1 MNKLL
6 EDKRQ
11 ELISNSKHADNYAP
25 ENQFRGKNRY
35 ERRLHSRVANSV
47 REMNSIDMNKFFQNN
62 ILDVDVKVRGET
74 NDYIVR
80 ISFGEVLDQ
89 IHKQLAANNDV
100 LNLRCVIRALV
111 SSFNG
116 ENVYVR
122 CSCPDFCLVG
132 DTEIK
137 LLNGQ
142 ILPIKDIFNKF
153 ENNEE
158 LWVYSSDEKGD
169 FKPGKVSNVWISGYA
184 NDFIKV
190 TLDNDR
196 EIITTPNHRYMLRN
210 GDYCEAQNLQV
221 GTSLMPMYF
230 SYQNG
235 YENYKK
241 NSDVGVT
248 RFFSVYKEVA
258 NECLKDE
265 IEVAKKRSGEDN
277 VAIHHVDFNKLNN
290 YPSNLS
296 PMGKLEHWNYH
307 AVHNVESGN
316 FDRWREAGKTYWSKQ
331 ESKDTQAEVMRHVIH
346 EWWQNMSPEEYEY
359 NCRRISEQNNRAEVR
374 KKRSDSLKSV
384 WENYTED
391 EYNKRCKINKES
403 NRKAKEKI
411 SCKVKKYWENLSEE
425 EYNSRC
431 ENNRHSSKTGWE
443 NHKEEIIKG
452 RFLKVFQRIIDSGE
466 EITEENYQK
475 YKYTPSPV
483 WSNYFKSFE
492 ECKAFFGLNHSVKSI
507 ETIHS
512 DVAVP
517 VYDMQVDKYENFLVG
532 AGVLLHNCYRQAYY
546 LSVHDIIVGDKE
558 TRPSNITNP
567 NDTKGRGCKH
577 ILLVLSN
584 NSWLTKVA
592 SVIFNYIR
600 YMEQHYPNMYADVI
614 YPAIYQREYTGDV
627 QLQLQPPEQKPEEGQ
642 PDISVSADKD
652 LLNVANKWARTK
664 TQFQKGNEYRF
675 QKQNRPMK
683 RQIDFDNLISDS
695 ENAG

>member
-122 CSCPDFCLVG
+122 CSCPDF
-132 DTEIK
+132 
-137 LLNGQ
+137 Q
-142 ILPIKDIFNKF
+142 
-153 ENNEE
+153 
-158 LWVYSSDEKGD
+158 Y
-169 FKPGKVSNVWISGYA
+169 
-184 NDFIKV
+184 
-190 TLDNDR
+190 
-196 EIITTPNHRYMLRN
+196 
-210 GDYCEAQNLQV
+210 
-221 GTSLMPMYF
+221 
-230 SYQNG
+230 
-235 YENYKK
+235 
-241 NSDVGVT
+241 
-248 RFFSVYKEVA
+248 RF
-258 NECLKDE
+258 
-265 IEVAKKRSGEDN
+265 G
-277 VAIHHVDFNKLNN
+277 
-290 YPSNLS
+290 
-296 PMGKLEHWNYH
+296 
-307 AVHNVESGN
+307 
-316 FDRWREAGKTYWSKQ
+316 
-331 ESKDTQAEVMRHVIH
+331 
-346 EWWQNMSPEEYEY
+346 
-359 NCRRISEQNNRAEVR
+359 
-374 KKRSDSLKSV
+374 
-384 WENYTED
+384 
-391 EYNKRCKINKES
+391 
-403 NRKAKEKI
+403 
-411 SCKVKKYWENLSEE
+411 
-425 EYNSRC
+425 
-431 ENNRHSSKTGWE
+431 
-443 NHKEEIIKG
+443 
-452 RFLKVFQRIIDSGE
+452 
-466 EITEENYQK
+466 
-475 YKYTPSPV
+475 
-483 WSNYFKSFE
+483 
-492 ECKAFFGLNHSVKSI
+492 
-507 ETIHS
+507 
-512 DVAVP
+512 
-517 VYDMQVDKYENFLVG
+517 
-532 AGVLLHNCYRQAYY
+532 YY

-627 QLQLQPPEQKPEEGQ
+627 QLQLQPPEEKPEEGQ

-695 ENAG
+695 ENAE

>member
-142 ILPIKDIFNKF
+142 TLPIKDIFNKF

-265 IEVAKKRSGEDN
+265 IEVAKKRS
-277 VAIHHVDFNKLNN
+277 
-290 YPSNLS
+290 
-296 PMGKLEHWNYH
+296 
-307 AVHNVESGN
+307 
-316 FDRWREAGKTYWSKQ
+316 
-331 ESKDTQAEVMRHVIH
+331 
-346 EWWQNMSPEEYEY
+346 
-359 NCRRISEQNNRAEVR
+359 
-374 KKRSDSLKSV
+374 DSLKSV

-411 SCKVKKYWENLSEE
+411 SRKVKKYWENLSEE

-627 QLQLQPPEQKPEEGQ
+627 QLQLQPPEEEPEEQ
-642 PDISVSADKD
+642 KPDISVSADKD

-675 QKQNRPMK
+675 QKQNKPMK

-695 ENAG
+695 GNAG